1 MANTGISRCTFTFM
15 SEITDFY
22 RQPSRT
28 SDLGRHRELVVD
40 LPADAETLG
49 TVVRG
54 LLIHNFLAKSRDL
67 QFSADRMSSI
77 GTIGAEAILDNV
89 MTLDPSPLEVQR
101 PAERRMVGFC
111 YHFAL
116 LHCAL
121 LRATGTPAR
130 VRCGFAGYFEARRWI
145 DHWVVEYWDGDGWR
159 LTDPQIGR
167 SNLTDDDFQSGL
179 NGWNQCRRG
188 ASMPTSYGNGE
199 LWGWDELRGSLINDV
214 AALNKV
220 EVAGWYW
227 CDRIKVDPLD
237 QPHDELDASLDT
249 LSRLADSADSVA
261 TIKEC
266 FGLYPELQPPGD
278 AVARL
283 DAGIVSLRP
292 GVCQRVPSGYD
303 CRNFIAAMTLRLSL
317 SEGSRPSLAKMLAT
331 CFSTTPGDMTR
342 VSAMAMLERP

>member
-1 MANTGISRCTFTFM
+1 MRCTFPFM

-22 RQPSRT
+22 RRPSPT
-28 SDLGRHRELVVD
+28 SDLGRHRELVLD
-40 LPADAETLG
+40 LPADAEALG
-49 TVVRG
+49 TIVRG
-54 LLIHNFLAKSRDL
+54 LLIHNFVAKIQGL
-67 QFSADRMSSI
+67 QFSAERMSSME
-77 GTIGAEAILDNV
+77 TVGAEAILDNV
-89 MTLDPSPLEVQR
+89 MSLDPSPLDFKR

-145 DHWVVEYWDGDGWR
+145 DHWVIEYWDGDSWR

-167 SNLTDDDFQSGL
+167 SDLTRDDFQNGL
-179 NGWNQCRRG
+179 NGWKQCRG
-188 ASMPTSYGNGE
+188 GVSTPALYGNGE

-237 QPHDELDASLDT
+237 QPHDELDASLDI
-249 LSRLADSADSVA
+249 LSRLMATADSVE
-261 TIKEC
+261 TIKKC
-266 FGLYPELQPPGD
+266 FVLYPELQPPAD
-278 AVARL
+278 AVAR
-283 DAGIVSLRP
+283 
-292 GVCQRVPSGYD
+292 
-303 CRNFIAAMTLRLSL
+303 
-317 SEGSRPSLAKMLAT
+317 
-331 CFSTTPGDMTR
+331 
-342 VSAMAMLERP
+342 